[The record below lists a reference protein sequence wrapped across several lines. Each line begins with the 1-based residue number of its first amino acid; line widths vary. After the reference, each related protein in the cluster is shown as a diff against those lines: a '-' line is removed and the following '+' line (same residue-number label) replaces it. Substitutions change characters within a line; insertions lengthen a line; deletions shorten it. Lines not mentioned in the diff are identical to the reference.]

1 MTVPEVADILN
12 LLRNPCRLKLSR
24 NAIPTLNQR
33 DNLQRPLSVDADSF
47 LQEQKNN
54 KHSSNPLP
62 VFLFC

>member
-24 NAIPTLNQR
+24 NAIPTLNRR
-33 DNLQRPLSVDADSF
+33 DDLQRPLSVDADSF
-47 LQEQKNN
+47 LQEQK
-54 KHSSNPLP
+54 HSSNPLP